1 MRLRNSFLFVTGAF
15 LSQSA
20 LAVCTV
26 DPDPQFGGA
35 NRTTLT
41 IPGYTFYV
49 DAGAPVSDTPLNFKN
64 STMQN
69 VTLSFKDC
77 VDGEAYGKTALPP
90 LAPTGKKNY
99 FTTSVEG
106 ISVRP
111 RWNNGAAFGHFPSIS
126 SMDQNRFNYPPASFF
141 QLEFVKTS
149 PRLKLTDPNGD
160 VVLSPGTILRNWVT
174 SDTAANYG
182 QLLNIGEI
190 RVISIPNCTI
200 DGPKTVNFGQLGERD
215 LISGVEKNLD
225 FSLRCATDYGSYSAS
240 ASLITATPNA
250 DGTIPVTDSAG
261 NTDRLKIQITDS
273 NNRNMPADDSAK
285 EDRAQVADEV
295 PVNYSWKATLTKNGN
310 VLPEEGNFTAKAE
323 ILLVVN

>member
-26 DPDPQFGGA
+26 DPDSQFGGA

-49 DAGAPVSDTPLNFKN
+49 DAGAPVSDTPLNYEN
-64 STMQN
+64 STTQN

-77 VDGEAYGKTALPP
+77 EIGEAYGKTALPP

-111 RWNNGAAFGHFPSIS
+111 RWNNGAQFGHFPSNAA
-126 SMDQNRFNYPPASFF
+126 MTENRFNYPPASFF

-240 ASLITATPNA
+240 ASLITASPNA

-261 NTDRLKIQITDS
+261 NNDRLKIQITDS

-295 PVNYSWKATLTKNGN
+295 PVNYSWKATLMKNGN

>member
-49 DAGAPVSDTPLNFKN
+49 DAGAPISDTPLNTSISN
-64 STMQN
+64 NQN
-69 VTLSFKDC
+69 VILSFKDC
-77 VDGEAYGKTALPP
+77 EIGEAYGKTTLPP
-90 LAPTGKKNY
+90 LAPTAKAKY

-111 RWNNGAAFGHFPSIS
+111 LWSNGAATGGFPSVNY
-126 SMDQNRFNYPPASFF
+126 MDKNRFNYPANSHFE
-141 QLEFVKTS
+141 LEFVKTS
-149 PRLKLTDPNGD
+149 RRLKLTDPNGD
-160 VVLSPGTILRNWVT
+160 VVLPPGVILRHWVT
-174 SDTAANYG
+174 SDTPANYG
-182 QLLNIGEI
+182 QLLEIGEI

-215 LISGVEKNLD
+215 LVSGVEKNLD

-295 PVNYSWKATLTKNGN
+295 PVNYSWKATLMKNGN